1 VLPIILLWSL
11 AELTFH
17 WQRTG
22 QLSKE
27 GGST

>member
-22 QLSKE
+22 QLQPPAQS
-27 GGST
+27 